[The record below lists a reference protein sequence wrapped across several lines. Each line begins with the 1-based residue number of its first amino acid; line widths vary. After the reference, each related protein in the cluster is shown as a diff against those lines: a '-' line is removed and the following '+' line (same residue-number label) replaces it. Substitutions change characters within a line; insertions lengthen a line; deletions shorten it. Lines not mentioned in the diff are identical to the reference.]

1 MTDRRRC
8 FFFHIFF
15 HIFFFCTSF
24 LLLLRLFQIT
34 KLRKLNVAKDIMS
47 EFSSSTTESPA
58 DIQFKWKQLGDLALT
73 CGEMEL
79 SKKCAEKAG
88 DLSGLLLMYSAYG
101 DRKAMGELA
110 TKARQVGKF
119 NVAFAAAY
127 ILGDVHQCVDMLLD
141 IGRVPEAALFAR
153 TYVPSRIGE
162 VVAVWKKELSNISEV
177 LSQSLA
183 DPTNHPEGFPHLD
196 EALQAEQ
203 QYQEAFAQHRRA
215 ANAGN
220 YGAYVAERTSL
231 MNEAGEIDVVALLQ
245 NGQSLV
251 SGPGFVGGGS
261 GSSSSSSSN
270 NNTPREEVTEEV
282 TEEVAEDAEE
292 DHDGEEVQQKQA
304 VAEVVQEEE
313 DVAGNDLLDEE
324 EEQEEEQEQEQ
335 EEEEEEEEEE
345 VAPPPAAPAAPQAAA
360 APPSDDDEDLD
371 DLLGDSD
378 EDLKASGD
386 DNDDDI
392 DLDDLGLDDDDEW
405 S

>member
-1 MTDRRRC
+1 
-8 FFFHIFF
+8 
-15 HIFFFCTSF
+15 
-24 LLLLRLFQIT
+24 
-34 KLRKLNVAKDIMS
+34 MS

-270 NNTPREEVTEEV
+270 NTPREEVTEEV
-282 TEEVAEDAEE
+282 TEKVAEDAEE
-292 DHDGEEVQQKQA
+292 DHDGEEVQQKEA

-313 DVAGNDLLDEE
+313 DVAGDDLLDEE

-335 EEEEEEEEEE
+335 EEEEQEEEEE